1 LKKYVL
7 IYFAAATLIFI
18 GFLALANTRN
28 FHLPQQGEV
37 DTVAIN
43 EIVHSIALNWGNLET
58 LETEGFTYRFFIL
71 DSNGE
76 HVFSTAEG
84 LPSNEVSAI
93 RIGFLPIT
101 VTADERI
108 LGTVLFETAA
118 RNISQRVS
126 SELIIAFLL
135 LCVLN
140 AGFIAVLYMTIVR
153 PFNRIQRFAHKIS
166 LGILEES
173 LPISKNNL
181 FGLFTQS
188 FDIMRESL
196 RDARHKQHKAE
207 RAHKE
212 LIASLSHDIK
222 TPVTSIRLITELL
235 QVSAKDNPTVTEK
248 LKTIEAKASQI
259 DRLMNDMLHS
269 TLEELGEL
277 SVTPV
282 STDSGVF
289 LELFKNADHLS
300 KIKTCPIP
308 SCLVEIDIVRMEQ
321 VIGNIITNS
330 YKYAG
335 TDIDISFSIHD
346 GLQIDIS
353 DYGSG
358 VESEEIELITTK
370 FYRGSRAKTLQKE
383 GEGLGLYVSKQLMS
397 KMSGGM
403 EVFNCDDGFTVRL
416 WVMLSQ

>member
-18 GFLALANTRN
+18 GFLALATTRSV
-28 FHLPQQGEV
+28 HTPQQGEV

-43 EIVHSIALNWGNLET
+43 EIVRTIAHTWENLEA
-58 LETEGFTYRFFIL
+58 LETQGFIYRFFIVNN
-71 DSNGE
+71 NGE
-76 HVFSTAEG
+76 RVFSTAED
-84 LPSNEVSAI
+84 LPSNEASAI

-101 VTADERI
+101 IAADERI
-108 LGTVLFETAA
+108 IGTALFETTP
-118 RNISQRVS
+118 STMGPRVS
-126 SELIIAFLL
+126 NELILAFLL
-135 LCVLN
+135 LWVLN
-140 AGFIAVLYMTIVR
+140 AGFIVVLYMTIVR
-153 PFNRIQRFAHKIS
+153 PFSRIQRFAHKIS
-166 LGILEES
+166 LGILDES
-173 LPISKNNL
+173 LPISKNNI

-235 QVSAKDNPTVTEK
+235 QVSAKDHPTITEK
-248 LKTIEAKASQI
+248 LKTIDAKASQI

-269 TLEELGEL
+269 ALEELGEL

-289 LELFKNADHLS
+289 LDLFKNADHLS

-308 SCLVEIDIVRMEQ
+308 SCLVEIDMVRIEQ

-335 TDIDISFSIHD
+335 TDIDVSFSIHD

-353 DYGSG
+353 DYGKG

-397 KMSGGM
+397 KMGGGM
-403 EVFNCDDGFTVRL
+403 EVFNRDDGFTVRL
-416 WVMLSQ
+416 WVKLSQ